1 MFVGC
6 GDCSVRSFDPLTGA
20 LGKVFKGETRWVTS
34 LCFSAD
40 GSSVAAGRADKTIS
54 CWDWESER
62 LRFTVKGH
70 INLITAVAFSPDGSC
85 LASGSFGDVVLRD
98 AASGTEQR
106 RLSPFPGWAT
116 MLWFSKDGGR
126 VLASSEKA
134 GSGDIDAR
142 VQEDTAHAESGR
154 PEKVDAATV
163 VCWDVAT
170 GELLTP
176 LDKDLE
182 DAVGQKQSRD
192 AGPSGRLCID
202 RTTHH
207 VITAEDD
214 VLLIH
219 AIPPG
224 RSYCCPELNQAA
236 PVACFSAPAAIK
248 TARVRGTRLCVGL
261 EDGEVIFLEADLLRA

>member
-1 MFVGC
+1 
-6 GDCSVRSFDPLTGA
+6 
-20 LGKVFKGETRWVTS
+20 GETRWVTS

-40 GSSVAAGRADKTIS
+40 GSSVAAGRADKTISCWDWESERLRFTVKGHINLITAVATIS

-106 RLSPFPGWAT
+106 RLSPFPGWATMLWFSKGGSYEFATRPSGKEQRRLSPFPGWTT

-207 VITAEDD
+207 VVTPQP
-214 VLLIH
+214 L
-219 AIPPG
+219 
-224 RSYCCPELNQAA
+224 
-236 PVACFSAPAAIK
+236 
-248 TARVRGTRLCVGL
+248 
-261 EDGEVIFLEADLLRA
+261 